1 MKRAYLL
8 KVDCNHKQQEYK
20 DKSKLLQWV
29 TEHVDKMVGVSEY
42 DKFDVRYVLFKMI
55 APKLLYPKGTSL
67 AQENEKLL
75 KVFKACS
82 KEPKIKAVDYLL
94 GNKVFLYIIR
104 DYLKNNIYQNFI
116 ETDKTMSKHLG
127 MYKAIGEHLMTQL

>member
-8 KVDCNHKQQEYK
+8 QVDCNHKQSEYK

-67 AQENEKLL
+67 A
-75 KVFKACS
+75 
-82 KEPKIKAVDYLL
+82 
-94 GNKVFLYIIR
+94 
-104 DYLKNNIYQNFI
+104 
-116 ETDKTMSKHLG
+116 
-127 MYKAIGEHLMTQL
+127 